1 MRESQ
6 PSLERLTPRRGRG
19 LPPVAVTI
27 AAVALIAFSI
37 GFAFGGRGA
46 AEASSSPSPPP
57 AIAGASVSS
66 ELRTAYLKVAGGG
79 WAVCSIANAVTCE
92 LELAIP
98 NIEFQDFDSLP
109 LTVSANDWG
118 DLTALRVPPGHY
130 VLAGPM
136 LPVGAQAALATIAA
150 NGAGTF
156 VGPADQAVA
165 DGVTYMDLGSLS
177 AGRFVGVIR
186 GYELEAGGSEGQINA
201 TVIGWAVGLVV
212 GP

>member
-1 MRESQ
+1 MRESE

-57 AIAGASVSS
+57 ALAGASVSS

-92 LELAIP
+92 PELAIP
-98 NIEFQDFDSLP
+98 RS
-109 LTVSANDWG
+109 SR
-118 DLTALRVPPGHY
+118 LRQPQPG
-130 VLAGPM
+130 ARGPR
-136 LPVGAQAALATIAA
+136 T
-150 NGAGTF
+150 
-156 VGPADQAVA
+156 
-165 DGVTYMDLGSLS
+165 
-177 AGRFVGVIR
+177 
-186 GYELEAGGSEGQINA
+186 AGGLGESHRMDGRCSIKV
-201 TVIGWAVGLVV
+201 TPGT
-212 GP
+212 P